1 MDLHEAIFGNDSRAL
16 NEALKSLYLNPVINA
31 KVQEWSRNC
40 NLKGKEP
47 DDILQEGI
55 VILVDQI
62 QQQKFRGDSGVK
74 TYLLGI
80 CKRLIW
86 GSVKKKEILDFQ
98 EHFQEGDG
106 VVNIPAY
113 HHFDEIEQ
121 SEADKNRDQT
131 LEDIIKQM
139 DEKCQM
145 ALKLFYYEK
154 MKMAEIALHRGLKNA
169 QQAKKAVS
177 RCRNKLRIVIQSN
190 PLLIQLL
197 NR

>member
-1 MDLHEAIFGNDSRAL
+1 MDLHEALFGDDSRAL
-16 NEALKSLYLNPVINA
+16 NEALKSLYMNPVINA
-31 KVQEWSRNC
+31 KVQEWSRKC

-62 QQQKFRGDSGVK
+62 QARKFRGDSSVK

-106 VVNIPAY
+106 VVNIPEY

-121 SEADKNRDQT
+121 SKTEKQRDQT
-131 LEDIIKQM
+131 LNDIIAQM
-139 DEKCQM
+139 DEKCQL
-145 ALKLFYYEK
+145 ALKLFYYK
-154 MKMAEIALHRGLKNA
+154 KTKMAEIALHRGLKNA
-169 QQAKKAVS
+169 EQAKKAVS

-190 PLLIQLL
+190 PLLLQLL